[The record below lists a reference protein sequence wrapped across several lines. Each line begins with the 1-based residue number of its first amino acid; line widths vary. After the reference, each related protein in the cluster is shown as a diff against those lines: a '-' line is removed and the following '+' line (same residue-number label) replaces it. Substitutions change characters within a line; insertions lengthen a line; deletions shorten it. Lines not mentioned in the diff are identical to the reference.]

1 MSSDQDSA
9 GVVRRFFEAFNAGDM
24 EAAFAALSPD
34 IEWTYHGPRDRIPF
48 AGTFVGHAGVQDFFA
63 RAGEVIEVKE
73 MTPLALVGVGDRV
86 FGRGIEHSR
95 SLATGREYRVQWS
108 HIYAVKDGLM
118 TRFDEFID
126 TAAVA
131 ECLTAEP

>member
-1 MSSDQDSA
+1 MSSAQDSA
-9 GVVRRFFEAFNAGDM
+9 DIVKRFFDAFNAGDIA
-24 EAAFAALSPD
+24 AAFATLSPD

-63 RAGEVIEVKE
+63 RVGQVIEVKE
-73 MTPLALVGVGDRV
+73 MIPIALVGVGDQV
-86 FGRGIEHSR
+86 FGRGIEHSM
-95 SLATGREYRVQWS
+95 SLATGRAYRVQWS
-108 HIYAVKDGLM
+108 HVYEVKDGLM

-131 ECLTAEP
+131 DCLTAEP